1 MPVDSPNDSK
11 PLREIKHM
19 LNLEK
24 ESSKDN
30 SENTSSHTFTPTS
43 NVRNGFRRKKGD
55 SPFTYNLNLK
65 VKKEKKQSNC
75 TNPDPWAR
83 IVGSRNTAAIYMNGV
98 ATTALFD
105 TGAEIQLVSKQ
116 FCEDNEWEIQPIE
129 KLTECSTV
137 NGEIFGYEGF
147 VEVNVQIPGRDFSE
161 DHLFLVTSEISHQ
174 KEIPVVLGTY
184 FIESLSKYL
193 HGIDK
198 DEFDS
203 LDYTVKQAYLS
214 WVEATRIREKYGCE
228 PPLGFVKTTKTVL
241 IQAGTSREIH
251 GLTKIKHG
259 GYAVNCIS
267 EAAIGQQLPKGLKLI
282 PGYSPLSPGSCRVSA
297 VVENNTGKDITIPA
311 RTTICQLGLANRIP
325 KLIYPGDD
333 CDNDHDPE
341 EVVDTDEGLT
351 YKQFEQ
357 YKTVSDQ
364 LLTESEIKSERTQPK
379 VVIEDI
385 GPDMEEDIKTQN
397 LNSDNTENTS
407 IEDDGSWILNLIDL
421 SGLEDWPEK
430 LQQEAKEMLK
440 RNAKV
445 FSKDDMD
452 MGRTNLVKH
461 HIKLTD
467 PVPFKEAYR
476 KISPQMYDEVK
487 THLQEMLDLGAIRP
501 SNSPWASAIVLVRK
515 KDGRLRFCIDLR
527 KLNNRTVKDAYSLPR
542 IESILDSLGGAQIF
556 YTLDLKAGYW
566 QVEMAEECKAYTA
579 FTCGPLGFYECDT
592 MPFGAT
598 NAPATFQRLMHDC
611 LGELNINWCI
621 VYLDDI
627 IIFSDTK
634 EEHLKRLEAVF
645 QKLCAAGLKLKPS
658 KCFFFREEI
667 EYLGYVVS
675 GKGISTNPKKIEAVA
690 KWPTP
695 KTEYDV
701 RSFLGF
707 VGYYRRFIKNFS
719 RITKPV
725 REVITGLE
733 NQSKRTA
740 KKTYIEWTDAADTAF
755 EHLKAMCVSTP
766 ILAYPDYQLP
776 FTLHTDS
783 STDGLGTLLYQKQD
797 GKLRVIAYASR
808 SVSKAES
815 NYPAHK
821 LEFLALKWAVCEKF
835 HEYLYGSKSF
845 EVFTD
850 DNPLTYVLTSAK
862 LDACGQRW
870 VAKLAN
876 YNFSIKYRCGVSNTE
891 ADALSRIKWPE
902 ALSDNVYIDN
912 GCMDTHVINAI
923 LTGAVTKS
931 SLIESVS
938 CSTKVI
944 PTELDKE
951 TGKLSSINWAKEQRL
966 DPNLGVII
974 RLIESGQLTKRKLQG
989 KDSSEVK
996 SFLRNK
1002 KSLKL
1007 VKDVLYRK
1015 SYSDNSTSKKT
1026 LWQLVVPKLFKERA
1040 LLGCHDD
1047 VGHQGILRTLSLLRE
1062 RFYWPGMQEEATQ
1075 HVLKCSRCLRR
1086 KTPPQVAP
1094 LQPILVTQP
1103 LELVHMDYLSLE
1115 PSKGNIENVLVITDH
1130 FTRYALA
1137 YPSKT
1142 QTAQATARI
1151 LWDNFICHY
1160 GFPEKFISDQG
1171 RNFESDLIKELCKIA
1186 GVKKVHTTPYHP
1198 QGNGQCERFN
1208 STLCNMLGTLSKEE
1222 KSDWKSH
1229 LGCMTHAYNCTKHAS
1244 TTYSPYYLMFDRH
1257 PRLPIDVEFGLN
1269 KPNCSDNSS
1278 KSRYI
1283 QKLRRRLNYAFQK
1296 ASKYS
1301 DQQAGKYKHSYEKS
1315 VKGPQLHENDL
1326 VLVKIVAHKGIH
1338 KLQDRWEPEEYV
1350 VIEQPIAGTPVY
1362 KVKPVNGDNV
1372 RTLHRNLLLPLG
1384 VKLEPDYESDDSILE
1399 EDSDEDEGGFVG
1411 NPTIGS
1417 PDKLSH
1423 NEKKEDSS
1431 KPKKHVEFESSDTN
1445 LRSDIR
1451 KTPESL
1457 LQDVDNSILSSDKSD
1472 KVSLKAD
1479 EDSSDKLISMDV
1491 SLPSQYLLPN
1501 LDDSSSDEETE
1512 VTELCTEV
1520 EPTINDSG
1528 KEMQSINSEADSLVD
1543 TRELL
1548 EFIDTMDVGD
1558 TSKVDKSDTQEESVH
1573 DVTRQDEI
1581 DPKSESQFSSFMS
1594 YHEGESS
1601 SLDPGTNGKELCKS
1615 PIEDSTKRH
1624 DSGVVDQRDINSHDS
1639 DMIAYESNNT
1649 SVPSIDISD
1658 YSSIDS
1664 QSKSVTDEASVN
1676 PIVDVE
1682 VEPVR
1687 RSARERKQTQFFGNP
1702 WLYRITYNLTP
1713 RVLSDLLQH
1722 VPDIRDS
1729 LTDMN

>member
-1 MPVDSPNDSK
+1 MKSCKEVLVDSPNDSK
-11 PLREIKHM
+11 PLKEIKQM

-24 ESSKDN
+24 ESSQND
-30 SENTSSHTFTPTS
+30 SENQNSHTFNPTPR
-43 NVRNGFRRKKGD
+43 VRNGFRRKKGD
-55 SPFTYNLNLK
+55 SPFAYNLNLK
-65 VKKEKKQSNC
+65 VKKEKKQSDC

-83 IVGSRNTAAIYMNGV
+83 IVGSRNTAAIYVDGI

-116 FCEDNEWEIQPIE
+116 FCEDHNIEIQPIE
-129 KLTECSTV
+129 RLTECSTM

-147 VEVNVQIPGRDFSE
+147 VELNVQIPGRDFSE

-174 KEIPVVLGTY
+174 KEIPIVLGTY
-184 FIESLSKYL
+184 FIGSLSQYVQGFEKE
-193 HGIDK
+193 
-198 DEFDS
+198 EFDS
-203 LDYTVKQAYLS
+203 LDYTIKQAYLS
-214 WVEATRIREKYGCE
+214 WVEAARIREQYGCE
-228 PPLGFVKTTKTVL
+228 PPLGFVKTTKPVI
-241 IQAGTSREIH
+241 IQAGTSKEIH

-259 GYAVNCIS
+259 GYSVNCIS
-267 EAAIGQQLPKGLKLI
+267 EPAMGHNLPKGLTLI
-282 PGYSPLSPGSCRVSA
+282 PGYSPLGPGSCRVSA
-297 VVENNTGKDITIPA
+297 LIENKSNTSITIPA
-311 RTTICQLGLANRIP
+311 RTVICQLGLANKIP
-325 KLIYPGDD
+325 KLVYPGDD
-333 CDNDHDPE
+333 YDNDQDPE
-341 EVVDTDEGLT
+341 GLDESDEGLT
-351 YKQFEQ
+351 YKQYEQ
-357 YKTVSDQ
+357 YRTVSEQ
-364 LLTESEIKSERTQPK
+364 LESESNDDTQG
-379 VVIEDI
+379 VTIEDI
-385 GPDMEEDIKTQN
+385 GPEDEESDCKDTQSN
-397 LNSDNTENTS
+397 EQ
-407 IEDDGSWILNLIDL
+407 DDGSWILNLIDL
-421 SGLEDWPEK
+421 SGIEDWPEK
-430 LQQEAKEMLK
+430 LQQDAKDMLK
-440 RNAKV
+440 RNAQV

-452 MGRTNLVKH
+452 MGRTKLVKH

-467 PVPFKEAYR
+467 PAPFKEAYR
-476 KISPQMYDEVK
+476 RIPPQMYDEVK
-487 THLQEMLDLGAIRP
+487 AHIQEMLDLGAIRP

-527 KLNNRTVKDAYSLPR
+527 RLNNRTVKDAYSLPR

-556 YTLDLKAGYW
+556 TTLDLKAGYW

-592 MPFGAT
+592 MPFGAI

-611 LGELNINWCI
+611 LGDLNMNWCI

-634 EEHLKRLEAVF
+634 EEHFKRLEAVF
-645 QKLCAAGLKLKPS
+645 QKLMAAGLKLKPT
-658 KCFFFREEI
+658 KCFFFRDEI
-667 EYLGYVVS
+667 EYLGHVVS
-675 GKGISTNPKKIEAVA
+675 GKGISTNPKKIEAVT

-695 KTEYDV
+695 KTVYDV

-719 RITKPV
+719 KITKPI

-733 NQSKRTA
+733 NQSKRAA
-740 KKTYIEWTDAADTAF
+740 KKTHIEWTDIADSAF
-755 EHLKAMCVSTP
+755 ETLKTMCVNTP

-783 STDGLGTLLYQKQD
+783 STDGLGAVLYQKQN
-797 GKLRVIAYASR
+797 GKQRVIAYASR

-835 HEYLYGSKSF
+835 HEYLYGTKPF

-850 DNPLTYVLTSAK
+850 NNPLTYVLTSAK

-902 ALSDNVYIDN
+902 AISEKLDLDN
-912 GCMDTHVINAI
+912 GCMDTHMINAI
-923 LTGAVTKS
+923 LTGAVSKS

-938 CSTKVI
+938 CSTDVI
-944 PTELDKE
+944 PTELDK
-951 TGKLSSINWAKEQRL
+951 TTSKLSNIDWMKEQRL

-974 RLIESGQLTKRKLQG
+974 RLIESGQLFKRKLQG
-989 KDSSEVK
+989 KDSTELK

-1002 KSLKL
+1002 RCLKL
-1007 VKDVLYRK
+1007 YKDVLYRK
-1015 SYSDNSTSKKT
+1015 SYSDNSTTKKT
-1026 LWQLVVPKLFKERA
+1026 MWQLVVPKLFRERA
-1040 LLGCHDD
+1040 LSGCHDD

-1075 HVLKCSRCLRR
+1075 YVMRCSRCLRR

-1094 LQPILVTQP
+1094 LQPILVMQP

-1208 STLCNMLGTLSKEE
+1208 STLCNMLGTLSDEE

-1244 TTYSPYYLMFDRH
+1244 TTYSPYYLMFGRH
-1257 PRLPIDVEFGLN
+1257 PRLPIDIEFGLH

-1301 DQQAGKYKHSYEKS
+1301 DQQAKKYKQGYDKS
-1315 VKGPQLHENDL
+1315 VKGPQLHVNDL
-1326 VLVKIVAHKGIH
+1326 VLVKIVAHKGRH

-1362 KVKPVNGDNV
+1362 KVKPVNGNNI

-1384 VKLEPDYESDDSILE
+1384 VKLEPDYESDNSILE
-1399 EDSDEDEGGFVG
+1399 EDSDDEEGGFVTPIKNLSPKEQKENG
-1411 NPTIGS
+1411 KKPHKHVQFES
-1417 PDKLSH
+1417 PDTQLQSVD
-1423 NEKKEDSS
+1423 EG
-1431 KPKKHVEFESSDTN
+1431 
-1445 LRSDIR
+1445 
-1451 KTPESL
+1451 TPESL
-1457 LQDVDNSILSSDKSD
+1457 PIEVQNSTLSPNQTDI
-1472 KVSLKAD
+1472 VSMQSI
-1479 EDSSDKLISMDV
+1479 EDSSDEFIPMDI
-1491 SLPSQYLLPN
+1491 SLPSKYLLPN
-1501 LDDSSSDEETE
+1501 LDDSSIEEDTKVTTLTTE
-1512 VTELCTEV
+1512 ADVQDTDHTA
-1520 EPTINDSG
+1520 
-1528 KEMQSINSEADSLVD
+1528 EMSLVDSEADSLVD

-1548 EFIDTMDVGD
+1548 EFIDTMDVSD
-1558 TSKVDKSDTQEESVH
+1558 TSKVSEPTTQEELAH
-1573 DVTRQDEI
+1573 DETGQDI
-1581 DPKSESQFSSFMS
+1581 VDPKSESQFSSFMS

-1601 SLDPGTNGKELCKS
+1601 SMDPGTDGKELSKS
-1615 PIEDSTKRH
+1615 PIEESTKR
-1624 DSGVVDQRDINSHDS
+1624 DASGVVDQGDINSHDI
-1639 DMIAYESNNT
+1639 DVIAYEPNST
-1649 SVPSIDISD
+1649 SIPSIDISD
-1658 YSSIDS
+1658 NSVES
-1664 QSKSVTDEASVN
+1664 QSTSQTEDPAVN
-1676 PIVDVE
+1676 PFIQVE
-1682 VEPVR
+1682 TEPLR
-1687 RSARERKQTQFFGNP
+1687 RSARDRKQTQFYGSP
-1702 WLYRITYNLTP
+1702 LLYRITYNLTP
-1713 RVLSDLLQH
+1713 RVVSDLLHH
-1722 VPDIRDS
+1722 VPDIQDS
-1729 LTDMN
+1729 LIDMP

>member
-1 MPVDSPNDSK
+1 M
-11 PLREIKHM
+11 
-19 LNLEK
+19 
-24 ESSKDN
+24 
-30 SENTSSHTFTPTS
+30 
-43 NVRNGFRRKKGD
+43 
-55 SPFTYNLNLK
+55 
-65 VKKEKKQSNC
+65 
-75 TNPDPWAR
+75 
-83 IVGSRNTAAIYMNGV
+83 
-98 ATTALFD
+98 
-105 TGAEIQLVSKQ
+105 
-116 FCEDNEWEIQPIE
+116 
-129 KLTECSTV
+129 
-137 NGEIFGYEGF
+137 
-147 VEVNVQIPGRDFSE
+147 
-161 DHLFLVTSEISHQ
+161 
-174 KEIPVVLGTY
+174 LGTY
-184 FIESLSKYL
+184 FIGSLSKYL

-228 PPLGFVKTTKTVL
+228 PPLGFVKTTKPVL

-267 EAAIGQQLPKGLKLI
+267 EPAIGQQLPNGLKLI
-282 PGYSPLSPGSCRVSA
+282 PGYSPMSPGSCRVSA

-311 RTTICQLGLANRIP
+311 RTTICRLGLANRIP

-341 EVVDTDEGLT
+341 EVDDTDEGLT

-385 GPDMEEDIKTQN
+385 GPDMEEDIQPQN
-397 LNSDNTENTS
+397 LNSENTENTS
-407 IEDDGSWILNLIDL
+407 IEDDGSWILDLIDL
-421 SGLEDWPEK
+421 SGLENWP
-430 LQQEAKEMLK
+430 EMLK

-476 KISPQMYDEVK
+476 RIPPQMYDEVK

-556 YTLDLKAGYW
+556 STLDLKAGYW

-611 LGELNINWCI
+611 LGELNMNWCI

-645 QKLCAAGLKLKPS
+645 QKLSAAGLKLKPS
-658 KCFFFREEI
+658 KCFFFRKEI
-667 EYLGYVVS
+667 EYLGHVVS
-675 GKGISTNPKKIEAVA
+675 GKGISTNPKKIEAVS

-695 KTEYDV
+695 KTVYDV

-719 RITKPV
+719 RITKPI

-740 KKTYIEWTDAADTAF
+740 KKTYIEWTDAANAAF

-783 STDGLGTLLYQKQD
+783 STDGLGAVLYQKQD

-835 HEYLYGSKSF
+835 HEYLNGSKSF

-850 DNPLTYVLTSAK
+850 NNPLTYVLTSAK

-902 ALSDNVYIDN
+902 ALSDNIDIDN

-923 LTGAVTKS
+923 LAGAVTKS

-938 CSTKVI
+938 CSAKVI
-944 PTELDKE
+944 PTELDKD

-1026 LWQLVVPKLFKERA
+1026 LWQLVVPKLFRERA

-1208 STLCNMLGTLSKEE
+1208 STLCNMLGTLSEEE

-1244 TTYSPYYLMFDRH
+1244 TTYSPYYLMFGRH

-1301 DQQAGKYKHSYEKS
+1301 DQQASKYKHSYDKS

-1326 VLVKIVAHKGIH
+1326 VLVKIVAHKGRH

-1384 VKLEPDYESDDSILE
+1384 VKLEPDYESDDSHLE
-1399 EDSDEDEGGFVG
+1399 EDSDEDEGG
-1411 NPTIGS
+1411 
-1417 PDKLSH
+1417 
-1423 NEKKEDSS
+1423 
-1431 KPKKHVEFESSDTN
+1431 
-1445 LRSDIR
+1445 
-1451 KTPESL
+1451 
-1457 LQDVDNSILSSDKSD
+1457 
-1472 KVSLKAD
+1472 
-1479 EDSSDKLISMDV
+1479 
-1491 SLPSQYLLPN
+1491 Y
-1501 LDDSSSDEETE
+1501 
-1512 VTELCTEV
+1512 
-1520 EPTINDSG
+1520 
-1528 KEMQSINSEADSLVD
+1528 
-1543 TRELL
+1543 
-1548 EFIDTMDVGD
+1548 VGD
-1558 TSKVDKSDTQEESVH
+1558 PT
-1573 DVTRQDEI
+1573 
-1581 DPKSESQFSSFMS
+1581 
-1594 YHEGESS
+1594 
-1601 SLDPGTNGKELCKS
+1601 
-1615 PIEDSTKRH
+1615 
-1624 DSGVVDQRDINSHDS
+1624 
-1639 DMIAYESNNT
+1639 
-1649 SVPSIDISD
+1649 
-1658 YSSIDS
+1658 
-1664 QSKSVTDEASVN
+1664 VN
-1676 PIVDVE
+1676 P
-1682 VEPVR
+1682 R
-1687 RSARERKQTQFFGNP
+1687 N
-1702 WLYRITYNLTP
+1702 
-1713 RVLSDLLQH
+1713 
-1722 VPDIRDS
+1722 
-1729 LTDMN
+1729 M

>member
-1 MPVDSPNDSK
+1 M
-11 PLREIKHM
+11 
-19 LNLEK
+19 
-24 ESSKDN
+24 
-30 SENTSSHTFTPTS
+30 
-43 NVRNGFRRKKGD
+43 
-55 SPFTYNLNLK
+55 
-65 VKKEKKQSNC
+65 
-75 TNPDPWAR
+75 
-83 IVGSRNTAAIYMNGV
+83 
-98 ATTALFD
+98 
-105 TGAEIQLVSKQ
+105 
-116 FCEDNEWEIQPIE
+116 
-129 KLTECSTV
+129 
-137 NGEIFGYEGF
+137 
-147 VEVNVQIPGRDFSE
+147 
-161 DHLFLVTSEISHQ
+161 
-174 KEIPVVLGTY
+174 
-184 FIESLSKYL
+184 
-193 HGIDK
+193 
-198 DEFDS
+198 
-203 LDYTVKQAYLS
+203 
-214 WVEATRIREKYGCE
+214 
-228 PPLGFVKTTKTVL
+228 
-241 IQAGTSREIH
+241 
-251 GLTKIKHG
+251 
-259 GYAVNCIS
+259 
-267 EAAIGQQLPKGLKLI
+267 
-282 PGYSPLSPGSCRVSA
+282 
-297 VVENNTGKDITIPA
+297 
-311 RTTICQLGLANRIP
+311 
-325 KLIYPGDD
+325 
-333 CDNDHDPE
+333 
-341 EVVDTDEGLT
+341 
-351 YKQFEQ
+351 
-357 YKTVSDQ
+357 
-364 LLTESEIKSERTQPK
+364 
-379 VVIEDI
+379 
-385 GPDMEEDIKTQN
+385 
-397 LNSDNTENTS
+397 
-407 IEDDGSWILNLIDL
+407 
-421 SGLEDWPEK
+421 
-430 LQQEAKEMLK
+430 
-440 RNAKV
+440 
-445 FSKDDMD
+445 
-452 MGRTNLVKH
+452 
-461 HIKLTD
+461 
-467 PVPFKEAYR
+467 
-476 KISPQMYDEVK
+476 
-487 THLQEMLDLGAIRP
+487 
-501 SNSPWASAIVLVRK
+501 
-515 KDGRLRFCIDLR
+515 
-527 KLNNRTVKDAYSLPR
+527 
-542 IESILDSLGGAQIF
+542 
-556 YTLDLKAGYW
+556 
-566 QVEMAEECKAYTA
+566 
-579 FTCGPLGFYECDT
+579 
-592 MPFGAT
+592 
-598 NAPATFQRLMHDC
+598 
-611 LGELNINWCI
+611 
-621 VYLDDI
+621 
-627 IIFSDTK
+627 
-634 EEHLKRLEAVF
+634 
-645 QKLCAAGLKLKPS
+645 
-658 KCFFFREEI
+658 
-667 EYLGYVVS
+667 S
-675 GKGISTNPKKIEAVA
+675 GKGISTNPKKIEAVS

-695 KTEYDV
+695 KTVYDV

-719 RITKPV
+719 RITKPI

-733 NQSKRTA
+733 NQSKRSA
-740 KKTYIEWTDAADTAF
+740 KKTYIEWSDAADVAF

-783 STDGLGTLLYQKQD
+783 STDGLGAVLYQKQD

-845 EVFTD
+845 EVFTAN
-850 DNPLTYVLTSAK
+850 NPLTYVLTSAK

-902 ALSDNVYIDN
+902 ALSDNVDIEN

-938 CSTKVI
+938 CSAKVI
-944 PTELDKE
+944 PTELDRD
-951 TGKLSSINWAKEQRL
+951 TGKLSDINWIKEQRF

-1002 KSLKL
+1002 KRLKL

-1015 SYSDNSTSKKT
+1015 SFSDNSTSKKT
-1026 LWQLVVPKLFKERA
+1026 LWQLVVPKHFRERT

-1094 LQPILVTQP
+1094 LQPIVVTQP

-1208 STLCNMLGTLSKEE
+1208 STLCNMLGTLSEEE

-1244 TTYSPYYLMFDRH
+1244 TTYSPYYLMFGRH

-1301 DQQAGKYKHSYEKS
+1301 DQQASKYKHSYDKS

-1326 VLVKIVAHKGIH
+1326 VLVKIVAHKGRH

-1362 KVKPVNGDNV
+1362 RVKPVNGDNV

-1399 EDSDEDEGGFVG
+1399 EDSDEDEGGFVA
-1411 NPTIGS
+1411 NPTVRS
-1417 PDKLSH
+1417 SDKLSH
-1423 NEKKEDSS
+1423 DEKKKVSS
-1431 KPKKHVEFESSDTN
+1431 KPKKHVKFESSDTN
-1445 LRSDIR
+1445 LKSDIAQ
-1451 KTPESL
+1451 TPEL
-1457 LQDVDNSILSSDKSD
+1457 LSQDVDNSTLSSDKSD
-1472 KVSLKAD
+1472 NVSLKVD
-1479 EDSSDKLISMDV
+1479 DDSSDKLIPMDV

-1501 LDDSSSDEETE
+1501 LDDSSSDEETK
-1512 VTELCTEV
+1512 VTELCTEI
-1520 EPTINDSG
+1520 EPTTHDNG
-1528 KEMQSINSEADSLVD
+1528 KEMQSINSEAESLVD
-1543 TRELL
+1543 TKEFL
-1548 EFIDTMDVGD
+1548 ECVDTMDVD
-1558 TSKVDKSDTQEESVH
+1558 DASKVDESDTHGESVH

-1601 SLDPGTNGKELCKS
+1601 SLDQGTNGKELCKS
-1615 PIEDSTKRH
+1615 SIEDSTKRH
-1624 DSGVVDQRDINSHDS
+1624 DSGVVDQGDINPHDS
-1639 DMIAYESNNT
+1639 DLIAYESNDT

-1658 YSSIDS
+1658 HSIVQS
-1664 QSKSVTDEASVN
+1664 QSQNMTDEASVN
-1676 PIVDVE
+1676 PIMDVE

-1702 WLYRITYNLTP
+1702 WLYRITCNLTP

-1722 VPDIRDS
+1722 VPDISDS
-1729 LTDMN
+1729 LTDKD